1 MMHALYIWR
10 YAKGTSW
17 DCYLA
22 VSAVI
27 WLHPSEGI
35 SRQAVSQSEENS
47 IQYNLLE
54 AFRAELKTLLG
65 LVMPNQYCQGT
76 RMVL

>member
-1 MMHALYIWR
+1 MMHALYIR
-10 YAKGTSW
+10 KYTKGTSW

-35 SRQAVSQSEENS
+35 RQAVSQSEENS

-54 AFRAELKTLLG
+54 TFRAELKTLLG
-65 LVMPNQYCQGT
+65 LVRRNQYCQGS